1 MAYFLTTIISLFFP
15 LYSYAAQNYILYTGD
30 KKEGDKLF
38 TVGDK
43 IVYPMQGAGTIVAI
57 EEREFSGEV
66 QKYFIVLISHNKLK
80 IMIPESKILDS
91 HIRKISDELTLSSIL
106 QKVNS
111 SDLCLNDFPSLKER
125 NEFLNNK
132 IKSGSLMES
141 AEVLL
146 ALTAI
151 NSTKK
156 LNSTEKQ
163 ILDKARKLV
172 EGEVCLIRDIS
183 QPQAAMLINNA
194 LH

>member
-1 MAYFLTTIISLFFP
+1 LF
-15 LYSYAAQNYILYTGD
+15 I
-30 KKEGDKLF
+30 
-38 TVGDK
+38 VGDK
-43 IVYPMQGAGTIVAI
+43 IVYPMQGAGTVQAI

-66 QKYFIVLISHNKLK
+66 QKYYIVLISHNKLK
-80 IMIPESKILDS
+80 IMIPESKIKTS
-91 HIRKISDELTLSSIL
+91 HLRRISDEDTLISIL

-111 SDLCLNDFPSLKER
+111 SDLSLTEFPSLKER

-132 IKSGSLMES
+132 IKSGSLREN
-141 AEVLL
+141 AEVVL
-146 ALTAI
+146 ALTTI

-183 QPQAAMLINNA
+183 QIQAALLINNA
-194 LH
+194 LN

>member
-1 MAYFLTTIISLFFP
+1 MLLQNLHIIH
-15 LYSYAAQNYILYTGD
+15 GD

-43 IVYPMQGAGTIVAI
+43 IVYPMQGAGTIEAI
-57 EEREFSGEV
+57 EEKEFSGEV
-66 QKYFIVLISHNKLK
+66 QKYYIVLISHNKLK
-80 IMIPESKILDS
+80 IMIPESKIQSS
-91 HIRKISDELTLSSIL
+91 HIRKISDEDTLSSIL

-111 SDLCLNDFPSLKER
+111 SELSLKEFPSLKER
-125 NEFLNNK
+125 NEFLNSK

-146 ALTAI
+146 ALTTI

-172 EGEVCLIRDIS
+172 EGEVSLIKDIS
-183 QPQAAMLINNA
+183 QLQAAMLIKNA